1 MKSLP
6 LLLLTGLILL
16 GAYPASAT
24 QDAKAKDPLYQISY
38 KAPEAVKVGT
48 EAPCNLTITPKEGW
62 VLKTETPFKLELAA
76 KEGVTLPRV
85 SFSSKDFVDPQEPA
99 KTVATL
105 FNAQKAGKHGIDAK
119 LTFFV
124 CSDSICKRQKDTAQC
139 TFDALKN

>member
-16 GAYPASAT
+16 GAHPASG
-24 QDAKAKDPLYQISY
+24 AKDANPKEPLYKISY
-38 KAPEAVKVGT
+38 EAPKAVRVGT

-76 KEGVTLPRV
+76 KEGITLARVT
-85 SFSSKDFVDPQEPA
+85 FSSKDFVDPKKPA

-105 FNAQKAGKHGIDAK
+105 FNAAKAGKHGIDAK

-124 CSDSICKRQKDTAQC
+124 CSDTICKRQKDKAQC